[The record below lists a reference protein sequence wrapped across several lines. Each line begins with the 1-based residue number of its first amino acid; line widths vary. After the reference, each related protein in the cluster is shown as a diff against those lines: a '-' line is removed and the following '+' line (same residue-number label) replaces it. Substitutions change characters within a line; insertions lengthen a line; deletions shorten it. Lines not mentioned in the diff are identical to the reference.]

1 MGLSRDDGK
10 RPDGAT
16 LVPWKRGRSL
26 VWDFTC
32 VNTIA
37 RSHLGLSSTHA
48 GSLSAVA
55 EEKKRKKY
63 ASLGDNYI
71 FTPIAVE
78 TLGPWGPEATNFI
91 VELGRRLSA
100 VTGDPRSGAFLK
112 QKICMAVQRGNA
124 TCISGSLP
132 RVSGISED
140 FYT

>member
-1 MGLSRDDGK
+1 MIRDDGK

-16 LVPWKRGRSL
+16 LVPWKRGRCL

-37 RSHLGLSSTHA
+37 RSHLGLSTSQA
-48 GSLSAVA
+48 GSLSVVA
-55 EEKKRKKY
+55 EEKKKKKY
-63 ASLGDNYI
+63 VSLSDSYL

-78 TLGPWGPEATNFI
+78 TLGPWGPEAISF
-91 VELGRRLSA
+91 VSELGRRLSA

-112 QKICMAVQRGNA
+112 QKISMAVQRGNA
-124 TCISGSLP
+124 SCISGSFP
-132 RVSGISED
+132 HGSGTLED